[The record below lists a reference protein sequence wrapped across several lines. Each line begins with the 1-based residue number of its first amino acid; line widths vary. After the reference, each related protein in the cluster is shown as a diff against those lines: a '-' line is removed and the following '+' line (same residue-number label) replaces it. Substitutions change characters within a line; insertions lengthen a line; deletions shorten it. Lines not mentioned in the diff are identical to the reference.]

1 MAQAG
6 SICRNI
12 SRTISKNIIPI
23 GTHRTRYSES
33 GDGLNIKSFSIDGND
48 LVLHTTHTEALQFA
62 QKNDPFKPGDFDI
75 VRRRKRRSLEAN
87 AYMWALCS
95 EIADVVGCTKEE
107 IYRRN
112 IREGGEYTPL
122 PIKAVAVEEFSRIWE
137 AHGIGWFCDVIDD
150 SKLPGYK
157 LVFAYHG
164 SSVYDTKQ
172 MSLLIDRVKADAESV
187 GIIPLPPEQIAVMME
202 EWDKG
207 R

>member
-1 MAQAG
+1 M
-6 SICRNI
+6 N
-12 SRTISKNIIPI
+12 K
-23 GTHRTRYSES
+23 TRYSES
-33 GDGLNIKSFSIDGND
+33 GDSLNIKGFRIDGND
-48 LVLHTTHTEALQFA
+48 LILQTSHAEALRFA
-62 QKNDPFKPGDFDI
+62 LKNDPFKPGEFDI

-107 IYRRN
+107 VYRRN

-122 PIKAVAVEEFSRIWE
+122 PIKTIAVEKFSQIWE

-172 MSLLIDRVKADAESV
+172 MSRLIDRVKADAESV
-187 GIIPLPPEQIAVMME
+187 GIIPLPPEKIAAMMKEWE
-202 EWDKG
+202 ERGGENAG